1 MAVDKKILQEGRGIA
16 RQLEK
21 STYQIELEPLVN
33 PKWEEEEISS
43 EEEEGKYCV
52 LFISDTTCVLVQTGS
67 HSSLF
72 CSVCLFY
79 STLYSIHVILLQ
91 LTLLLLL
98 LPTNTIT
105 RSCKNGQTTT

>member
-72 CSVCLFY
+72 CSI
-79 STLYSIHVILLQ
+79 LYTIHGILLQ

-98 LPTNTIT
+98 LHTNTIT